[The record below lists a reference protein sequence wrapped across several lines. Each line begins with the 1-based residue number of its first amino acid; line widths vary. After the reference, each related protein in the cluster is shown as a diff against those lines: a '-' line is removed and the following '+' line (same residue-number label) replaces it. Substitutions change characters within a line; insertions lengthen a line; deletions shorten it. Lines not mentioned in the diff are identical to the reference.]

1 MCASIIDGCRMSRAK
16 IKAYKHGDPDS
27 AEAQLKAARQ
37 EGARRI
43 LVVTDSVF
51 SMDGDIAPL
60 PQLVE
65 AAKKYEAITMVDDAH
80 AVGVLGEGG
89 RGIVSHFG
97 LHGQVD
103 IQMGTL
109 SKALGIIGGYI
120 ASSQDLIDWLVRRH
134 RPYVFSASTM
144 TPPDVAACM
153 AALEVLQ
160 EEPDRLKRLWDRT
173 KYFKEGLNK
182 LGFNTG
188 RSQTPITP
196 VIVGESETASKF
208 STRLHEEGVFATPII
223 YPVVARGQARL
234 RTIVSSEHTQEDLD
248 EALRKFEIVG
258 RELRII

>member
-1 MCASIIDGCRMSRAK
+1 
-16 IKAYKHGDPDS
+16 
-27 AEAQLKAARQ
+27 
-37 EGARRI
+37 
-43 LVVTDSVF
+43 
-51 SMDGDIAPL
+51 
-60 PQLVE
+60 
-65 AAKKYEAITMVDDAH
+65 MVDDAH

-188 RSQTPITP
+188 KSQTPITP

-208 STRLHEEGVFATPII
+208 STRLHQEGVFATPIV